1 MEIQINCSRCGE
13 KLMGPDCVT
22 LGIDPHTCAPAP
34 EPDVVCN
41 DGVLR
46 VLADGTRQF
55 QNRHGEWENATNKHA
70 FDKALAACVRALRA
84 AVEYDNE
91 PIGSK
96 QELLAEEA
104 YNSALDEA
112 RALGVKI

>member
-1 MEIQINCSRCGE
+1 M
-13 KLMGPDCVT
+13 
-22 LGIDPHTCAPAP
+22 
-34 EPDVVCN
+34 VCN

-84 AVEYDNE
+84 QEDMTNAETDRARDYAETQYD
-91 PIGSK
+91 K
-96 QELLAEEA
+96 ALL
-104 YNSALDEA
+104 EA